1 MYKHRERYVFK
12 LSHTLWGVHASQ
24 REQTELGR
32 LIWPLMKRPG
42 MACIVQSSCGLWLEW
57 NLSAQEPTSSLR
69 NCLDSEKWKSGIS
82 SGETQKRP
90 GHRESLKHSTGV
102 SAVLRRIISF
112 LTDKTARQHG
122 RHVDLLRSQREQQEN
137 AALELRL
144 RWTVRKESSSVLYP
158 SLPIPSQNSSWDLTA
173 SSKAEL
179 ILTLSSMLQCY
190 TILLRVPF
198 CKQEL
203 FAFLVLMLELP
214 TSILLRKKQCSD
226 GPYLCACV
234 FPG

>member
-12 LSHTLWGVHASQ
+12 LSHILWGVHASQ
-24 REQTELGR
+24 REQTELGC

-57 NLSAQEPTSSLR
+57 NLSAQEPISSLR

-122 RHVDLLRSQREQQEN
+122 RHVDWDLRGSSRRMQHLDCVW
-137 AALELRL
+137 AELWGRRSHL
-144 RWTVRKESSSVLYP
+144 SSTQAFLFHHKT
-158 SLPIPSQNSSWDLTA
+158 QAGDLTA

-179 ILTLSSMLQCY
+179 ILTLSSMLQWY

-203 FAFLVLMLELP
+203 FAFPVLMLELP
-214 TSILLRKKQCSD
+214 TRILLRKKQCSD